1 MEEENNNKIIV
12 DFGPGTKREE
22 KEEEQPPPPP
32 PPETKIKR
40 TRSSKPKVRLEGEPI
55 TVNMEGSPSE
65 VQIKPKRAPPK
76 RKQPAEQE
84 IKETP
89 KEDIEEIKEPEQTKE
104 EENINITKMVKCDK
118 CQKSLTAKSLK
129 YSHKC
134 GQDNNN
140 TKKPAPKIIEYKN
153 ETAPDFQPI
162 QEIKRKLN
170 FPPYETNPRIQMMQ
184 EKREKIKKLF
194 KDAI

>member
-22 KEEEQPPPPP
+22 KEEEQPP

-104 EENINITKMVKCDK
+104 EENIKKTLKWLNVISVK
-118 CQKSLTAKSLK
+118 KSNS
-129 YSHKC
+129 
-134 GQDNNN
+134 
-140 TKKPAPKIIEYKN
+140 KIS
-153 ETAPDFQPI
+153 
-162 QEIKRKLN
+162 
-170 FPPYETNPRIQMMQ
+170 
-184 EKREKIKKLF
+184 
-194 KDAI
+194 